1 MRPNTESLTEK
12 ERQWV
17 EVQLHAAED
26 FVKDMLSKP
35 VQMTL
40 RNLDRAFEAWVD
52 SVSKKDVSEINRVIN
67 CVGVAFGQI
76 LVDQI
81 GLTWV
86 IATDKDGSD
95 LAVYGLPDRGDVL
108 IFPANF
114 VAKRWERDEVNF
126 LEESFHEIA
135 KQVKDLQEKSIQ

>member
-1 MRPNTESLTEK
+1 MRPKVQPLNEK

-17 EVQLHAAED
+17 EVQLRVAED
-26 FVKDMLSKP
+26 FVRDK
-35 VQMTL
+35 VTL
-40 RNLDRAFEAWVD
+40 RNLDRAFGAWMD
-52 SVSKKDVSEINRVIN
+52 SGSKNDANDTNRVIN

-81 GLTWV
+81 GLSWV

-95 LAVYGLPDRGDVL
+95 LAVHGLPGRGDVL

-114 VAKRWERDEVNF
+114 VAKRWEQDEVNF
-126 LEESFHEIA
+126 LEQSFHKIE
-135 KQVKDLQEKSIQ
+135 KQMKDLQRKSIH